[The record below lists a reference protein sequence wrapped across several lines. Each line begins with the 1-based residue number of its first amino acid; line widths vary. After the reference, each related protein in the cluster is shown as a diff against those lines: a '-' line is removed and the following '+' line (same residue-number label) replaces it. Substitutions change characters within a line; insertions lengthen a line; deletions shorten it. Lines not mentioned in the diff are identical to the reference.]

1 MKFFNTAG
9 PMVAE
14 RHYQV
19 PPLSRLD
26 LEELDRLIDDWR
38 YFVLHAPRQ
47 TGKTTALFTL
57 RDRLNATGRYRCVYV
72 NVEPAQMAREDVG
85 AGIQTILGMLSDRC
99 VSTLGDT
106 SVQEVWPDLLS
117 ARGPYAALQATL
129 EQWASA
135 DSKPVVLFI
144 DEIDSLIGDTLVSVL
159 RQLRAGYAERPA
171 RFPQSVI
178 LCGVRDVRDYR
189 IHASSEKDP
198 VLGGSAFNV
207 KAKSLRLGDFCE
219 QEVRELLGQHTQET
233 GQPFTEAAMAEVFRL
248 TQGQP
253 WLVNALANEACFEKA
268 GVRDRSNQVAL
279 DTVVDARERLI
290 LRRDTHLDQLVHKLE
305 EPRVRHVIEPILSGE
320 PQVQPFRTEDLQYVR
335 DLGLVTQTKPVAIAN
350 PIYQEVI
357 PRELTYP
364 QQEAMHHETTWYV
377 DDDGALRMDAL
388 LEAFQDYFRANAAH
402 WDERFQYKE
411 AGPQLL
417 LQCFLQ
423 RVVNGG
429 GRIDREYG
437 IGRGRVDLAVVWPLA
452 KDSEGAEDRAPP
464 SREQRVVIECK
475 LMRDGLAAALRT
487 GLPQTAAYMDEWGAA
502 EGHLVLFDRTAGRPW
517 SEKLFRRTEE
527 HDGVRITVW
536 GM

>member
-1 MKFFNTAG
+1 MRFFNTAG
-9 PMVAE
+9 PMVAA

-26 LEELDRLIDDWR
+26 LEELHRLIDDWR

-47 TGKTTALFTL
+47 TGKTTALLAL
-57 RDRLNATGRYRCVYV
+57 RDRLNEAGHHRCVYV

-85 AGIQTILGMLSDRC
+85 AGIQTILGMLSDQC
-99 VSTLGDT
+99 VDTLGDT
-106 SVQEVWPDLLS
+106 SVQEVWPELLS
-117 ARGPYAALQATL
+117 TRGPYAALQATL
-129 EQWASA
+129 QRWAGS

-207 KAKSLRLGDFCE
+207 KAKSLRLGDFSRR
-219 QEVRELLGQHTQET
+219 EVCELLGRHTDET
-233 GQPFTEAAMAEVFRL
+233 GQRFTEAAIAEVFHL

-268 GVRDRSNQVAL
+268 GVRDRSREVGLAPV
-279 DTVVDARERLI
+279 TEARERLI

-305 EPRVRHVIEPILSGE
+305 EHRVRRVIEPILSGE
-320 PQVQPFRTEDLQYVR
+320 PQVQPFRNEDLQYVR
-335 DLGLVTQTKPVAIAN
+335 DLGLVAQTKPVAIAN

-357 PRELTYP
+357 PRELTYA
-364 QQEAMHHETTWYV
+364 QQEAMTQETAWYV
-377 DDDGALRMDAL
+377 NDDGKLRMDAL
-388 LEAFQDYFRANAAH
+388 LEAFQDYFRTNAAH

-423 RVVNGG
+423 RVVNSG

-452 KDSEGAEDRAPP
+452 ERSEGGAAPR
-464 SREQRVVIECK
+464 SEQRVVIECK

-487 GLPQTAAYMDEWGAA
+487 GLPQTTAYMDEWGTS
-502 EGHLVLFDRTAGRPW
+502 EGHLVLFDRTDGKPW
-517 SEKLFRRTEE
+517 SEKLFRRIKD
-527 HDGVRITVW
+527 HDGVSVTVW